1 MSNSDVVVLSFHQYW
16 IIPQRSPSNIQHTPT
31 FSIANSAMIIKKKKE
46 KDYTW
51 RKSGQIKYPDFF
63 CSANIN
69 LAKTWE
75 APLL

>member
-1 MSNSDVVVLSFHQYW
+1 
-16 IIPQRSPSNIQHTPT
+16 
-31 FSIANSAMIIKKKKE
+31 MIIKKKKE